1 MTTLELGENGAPGG
15 LHGAL
20 KMHRL
25 HAHQRQS
32 LASREQASRARAFRE
47 ANVFLQSAPQPVFL
61 IRIDFEKG
69 HEIAVKHILGFGPR
83 HISKAAG
90 HAGTEIQA
98 EWPENDGDAAGH
110 ILATVL
116 ADAFDYSKRAAVA
129 DREAFAS
136 AAGNEEVARSGA
148 VENGVAGKNVPA
160 PGSGEARGDRN
171 DPAGKSFSDV
181 VVRFTLEL
189 ECYALG
195 KECAKALARST
206 MKILPNLFIPGQAVL
221 ALAHQFPAQTSAN
234 AAIGI
239 LDRLRLILEPES
251 RIEMKRFFKRANV
264 EGRFLLRRDA
274 IRGGD
279 WHNQKRIHSRAGTEA
294 VVPAGE
300 LAK

>member
-47 ANVFLQSAPQPVFL
+47 ANVFLQSAPQPAFFVRVNF
-61 IRIDFEKG
+61 DES

-116 ADAFDYSKRAAVA
+116 ADAFDYSKRADVA
-129 DREAFAS
+129 DREAFAR
-136 AAGNEEVARSGA
+136 AAGNEE
-148 VENGVAGKNVPA
+148 
-160 PGSGEARGDRN
+160 
-171 DPAGKSFSDV
+171 
-181 VVRFTLEL
+181 
-189 ECYALG
+189 
-195 KECAKALARST
+195 LARSCSVQ
-206 MKILPNLFIPGQAVL
+206 NGY
-221 ALAHQFPAQTSAN
+221 SAIN
-234 AAIGI
+234 C
-239 LDRLRLILEPES
+239 DS
-251 RIEMKRFFKRANV
+251 
-264 EGRFLLRRDA
+264 
-274 IRGGD
+274 
-279 WHNQKRIHSRAGTEA
+279 S
-294 VVPAGE
+294 
-300 LAK
+300 